1 MEGLVTL
8 QLYRFVAEER
18 NYRPL
23 RLCNKILSARSI
35 FFGRTLVYSSASA
48 HAPCHTLDLC
58 EGRVDQV
65 VSDYEKRERESGV
78 IELVSRNFCGR

>member
-23 RLCNKILSARSI
+23 RLCNKMLSARAI
-35 FFGRTLVYSSASA
+35 F
-48 HAPCHTLDLC
+48 LDVHLSTAVHLRMRRATPSTFVKGVLTMLSQIMKS
-58 EGRVDQV
+58 EG
-65 VSDYEKRERESGV
+65 ESCV
-78 IELVSRNFCGR
+78 IELVSQNFCGR